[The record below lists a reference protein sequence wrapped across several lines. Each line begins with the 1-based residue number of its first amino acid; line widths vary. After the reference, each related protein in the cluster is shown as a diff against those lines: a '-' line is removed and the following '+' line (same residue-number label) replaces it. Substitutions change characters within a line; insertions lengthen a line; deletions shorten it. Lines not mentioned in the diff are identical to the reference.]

1 MAAEK
6 GIITLM
12 HELVSF
18 ILGIL
23 QGLTEFIP
31 VSSSGHLVL
40 AERFFG
46 TADHKFIE
54 FINIGTLAALLV
66 YYRHR
71 LVGVYEDIVHDKNHQ
86 LLRNVLLTSIPAGLA
101 GLVLSNVVATHPFF
115 INVYTVLV
123 ALALVG
129 VVMIVLERLPKKAAV
144 KSGAE
149 LPWYS
154 ALLVGFAQMFALVP
168 GVSRSGSTIIASR
181 LLGLKPAQAAEY
193 SFLASIPIMTA
204 LTLKLFIHSEDR
216 AYFLANLPGM
226 LLGNAAAFVVGLLA
240 IGFLI
245 CYLQRNDLKVFGWYR
260 VGLSAVVLTVLLL
273 QSK

>member
-1 MAAEK
+1 MITQK

-12 HELVSF
+12 HELISF
-18 ILGIL
+18 ILGVL

-40 AERFFG
+40 AEHFFG

-54 FINIGTLAALLV
+54 FINIGTLAALIV
-66 YYRHR
+66 FYRHK
-71 LVGVYEDIVHDKNHQ
+71 LVGIYKDIVTYKQ
-86 LLRNVLLTSIPAGLA
+86 YRLLRNVLLTSIPAGIA
-101 GLVLSNVVATHPFF
+101 GLMLSGVIGSNPFF
-115 INVYTVLV
+115 TNVYVVLA
-123 ALALVG
+123 ALAVVG
-129 VVMIVLERLPKKAAV
+129 GVMIVLERLPKKSEVKDGAAL
-144 KSGAE
+144 S
-149 LPWYS
+149 WQS
-154 ALLVGFAQMFALVP
+154 ALLVGFAQMFALIP

-216 AYFLANLPGM
+216 AYFFANWPGM
-226 LLGNAAAFVVGLLA
+226 VIGNGAAFVVGLLA
-240 IGFLI
+240 IGFLLR
-245 CYLQRNDLKVFGWYR
+245 YLQHNDLKVFGWYR
-260 VGLSAVVLTVLLL
+260 VALSAVVLVILLL

>member
-1 MAAEK
+1 
-6 GIITLM
+6 M

-71 LVGVYEDIVHDKNHQ
+71 LVGVYKDIVHDKNYQ

-101 GLVLSNVVATHPFF
+101 GLVLSNVIATHPFF
-115 INVYTVLV
+115 INAYTVLV

-154 ALLVGFAQMFALVP
+154 ALLVGLAQMFALVP

-245 CYLQRNDLKVFGWYR
+245 RYLQRNDLKVFGWYR